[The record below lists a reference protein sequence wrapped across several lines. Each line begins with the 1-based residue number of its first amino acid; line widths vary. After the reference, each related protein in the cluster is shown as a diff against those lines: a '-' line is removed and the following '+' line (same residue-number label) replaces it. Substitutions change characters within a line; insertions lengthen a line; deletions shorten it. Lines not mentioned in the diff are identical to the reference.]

1 MQVTCLYP
9 GMPAEELDQA
19 GCPAA
24 HPAAEMLKE
33 ASVGTGSELA
43 LCQTSTPAD
52 LFQFQSARAARS
64 AVASD
69 PHSTENP
76 AVTWSDGSSW

>member
-1 MQVTCLYP
+1 
-9 GMPAEELDQA
+9 MPAEELDQA

-43 LCQTSTPAD
+43 LCHFNPAD

-76 AVTWSDGSSW
+76 AVTWYN